1 MSEQLTQGANEPQN
15 LNIDQQMVLTALGF
29 ENNQQAATQVQQTQ
43 QTQAQPTVSS
53 EPVQTQAQAP
63 AQEINIESFLEKEFG
78 IADTSLIKTRLS
90 EYEQLQNKLK
100 EYETQPKYKT
110 SVAETL
116 DNLLAGVDSASQ
128 PKLISEIARFMSLD
142 ENALSP
148 KELVEFD
155 LRLKYP
161 HLSDAKI
168 EAHIKKKYGIS
179 DLASEEDLMA
189 AEAQLDIDALEAK
202 KNITELKH
210 KTLNTNPAKAQADLA
225 AIEQEG
231 RMQKLQQL
239 TDSSLK
245 KFQSISLKTDKLK
258 DIADFVVDN
267 NALGKIKDN
276 VFGAMVT
283 NNVEP
288 TEENV
293 LAIAKNI
300 YLLENFDHVV
310 NHLATQ
316 LQSKQLQTE
325 IQTYHNADPNRSQ
338 SVTPK
343 VMTEQDVK
351 NTIAQQLGII

>member
-1 MSEQLTQGANEPQN
+1 MSEQLTQGSNEPQN

-29 ENNQQAATQVQQTQ
+29 ENNQQAATQVQETQ
-43 QTQAQPTVSS
+43 VQPTQVQEPVSS
-53 EPVQTQAQAP
+53 EPVQAQVP
-63 AQEINIESFLEKEFG
+63 PQEINIESFLEKEFG
-78 IADTSLIKTRLS
+78 VKDVSVIKQKFTEYDT
-90 EYEQLQNKLK
+90 LQNDLQTLK
-100 EYETQPKYKT
+100 SQPKFKT
-110 SVAETL
+110 GIAEQL
-116 DNLLAGVDSASQ
+116 DNLLDGVLPQEQ
-128 PKLISEIARFMSLD
+128 PKVIAEIARFMSLD
-142 ENALSP
+142 ENSLEAKDL
-148 KELVEFD
+148 LAFD
-155 LRLKYP
+155 MKLKYP
-161 HLSDAKI
+161 NLTEDEVSALINRKYALSDFATDEEKTAGAAQMKI
-168 EAHIKKKYGIS
+168 DS
-179 DLASEEDLMA
+179 
-189 AEAQLDIDALEAK
+189 LEAK
-202 KNITELKH
+202 KNITDLKH

-239 TDSSLK
+239 TDNSLK

-276 VFGAMVT
+276 VFSAMVT

-325 IQTYHNADPNRSQ
+325 IQTYHNADPNKSQ

-351 NTIAQQLGII
+351 NSIAQQLGII